1 MVCFFLTE
9 MRNHTCVKQMN
20 SAITNELA
28 PEVNNGLLRIH
39 IVYNIGSLQPVVW
52 SAEVL
57 MVYLNFMLL
66 DAIKNHEYSK
76 GLITENYVI
85 SADRLFRYYEI
96 CINTD
101 LY

>member
-1 MVCFFLTE
+1 M
-9 MRNHTCVKQMN
+9 KQMN

-28 PEVNNGLLRIH
+28 PEVNNGLLLVH
-39 IVYNIGSLQPVVW
+39 IVYYIDKTQHNLTL
-52 SAEVL
+52 ALCTEVL

-85 SADRLFRYYEI
+85 SLDRLFSYCEI
-96 CINTD
+96 YINTN